1 MSEWCLNFTLPSH
14 ICHRTGALWE
24 HDKGLLSGGRG
35 SPHSIWRDQSL
46 HIWCGAEME
55 RRPGH
60 KGHSQQWQTCPSCA
74 SSQQVWPITWGA
86 TLPDSKAWY
95 ILQREW
101 ICGLV
106 WDLCKGEGYIL
117 QDTIWVKEK
126 KLLSSF
132 MDVVFMMIHWF
143 CSIFTDVEIQ
153 NQGLCVCLH
162 LEQIQQECIVLIS
175 RKALFTIYRPTLM
188 SYTVVCERGM
198 MCIRQMGL

>member
-1 MSEWCLNFTLPSH
+1 MIKNMMLFVSEWCLTSSLPSH

-46 HIWCGAEME
+46 HVWCGAEME

-60 KGHSQQWQTCPSCA
+60 KGHSQQWQTCPSRA

-86 TLPDSKAWY
+86 AFPDSKAWH

-117 QDTIWVKEK
+117 RPYKQEYLTILYMKTKKKK

-132 MDVVFMMIHWF
+132 TGVVFMMIHWF
-143 CSIFTDVEIQ
+143 CSIFTDAES
-153 NQGLCVCLH
+153 G
-162 LEQIQQECIVLIS
+162 
-175 RKALFTIYRPTLM
+175 
-188 SYTVVCERGM
+188 VVYVFAFRTNTARMHCAS
-198 MCIRQMGL
+198 